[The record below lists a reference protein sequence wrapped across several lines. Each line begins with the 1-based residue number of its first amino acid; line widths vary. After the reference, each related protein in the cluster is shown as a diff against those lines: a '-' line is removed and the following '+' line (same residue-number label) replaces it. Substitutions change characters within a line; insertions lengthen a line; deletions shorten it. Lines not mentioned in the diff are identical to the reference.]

1 MVFFYSLDGL
11 CFERP
16 VKEIHV
22 IFRSKMNISLKDTLK
37 MRSGELVAEV
47 IGSAEF
53 FFINFCCFDSPVF
66 LWFVSSAKIVNLRKA
81 SVLCANKKR
90 NKKVPKEL

>member
-1 MVFFYSLDGL
+1 MVCVLNAPLKKYMSYFAL
-11 CFERP
+11 
-16 VKEIHV
+16 
-22 IFRSKMNISLKDTLK
+22 KMNISLKDTLK

-47 IGSAEF
+47 TGSAEF